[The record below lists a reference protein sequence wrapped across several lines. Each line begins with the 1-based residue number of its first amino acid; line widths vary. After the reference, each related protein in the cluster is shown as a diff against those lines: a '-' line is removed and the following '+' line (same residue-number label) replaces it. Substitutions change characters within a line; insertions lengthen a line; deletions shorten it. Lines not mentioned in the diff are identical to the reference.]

1 MRVRV
6 VHGADRCSYVANDE
20 KVVSVGDSTP
30 VRELFLAVASALGV
44 QAPVLVTIPESSVQ
58 IPAPTFAVALEH
70 GRVHGLK
77 KTAVWV
83 LSAAVRYP
91 TRNTL
96 ARALG
101 KSPRTVQSQIAEIV
115 AQGPSL
121 GGGSEGPR
129 PVEEALAKDPEKSG
143 FREVVADVIW
153 RAFVDEPREDSA
165 SGVHRRV
172 GRRRPATSRRSG

>member
-1 MRVRV
+1 MRVV
-6 VHGADRCSYVANDE
+6 YGADRCAHIAGHESL
-20 KVVSVGDSTP
+20 VSVGDSTP

-91 TRNTL
+91 TQDTL

-121 GGGSEGPR
+121 GGGSAGPR
-129 PVEEALAKDPEKSG
+129 PEEEVLVKDPEKTG

-172 GRRRPATSRRSG
+172 GERRRAPSRRSG